1 MNRHGLSLL
10 LAVASL
16 AVLGVVASSGVLL
29 ATREARLGRQALAAV
44 RARAAAEAALTE
56 AFRGWPA
63 DITPSMPGDSVQIAA
78 ISLPGPARG
87 SVFLRA
93 LGGPVLALRASGEA
107 GSLSAQRIELLIEI
121 DTVGADSL
129 WRPRPIGRGWRAI
142 P

>member
-1 MNRHGLSLL
+1 VNRRGLALL

-16 AVLGVVASSGVLL
+16 AVLGVVTASGVLL
-29 ATREARLGRQALAAV
+29 AMREAGLGRQALAGV

-63 DITPSMPGDSVQIAA
+63 DITPAMPGDSVPIAA

-93 LGGPVLALRASGEA
+93 LGGPVFALRASGEA
-107 GSLSAQRIELLIEI
+107 GSLSTQRIELLIEI
-121 DTVGADSL
+121 DTVGAGSL
-129 WRPRPIGRGWRAI
+129 RRPQPIGRGWRAI